1 MAVFDRSAS
10 RVAGPLA
17 CYSAGFAAELAAL
30 GYSANSIY
38 AHLRVMC
45 VLSAW
50 MSGQGLE
57 AGDLSP
63 GVAGQFAPVLRAF
76 QRHLT
81 SGKALAP
88 LMRYL
93 RGLGVLPE
101 PDAVPVGERDALV
114 VAYQRYLRVD
124 RGLSEK
130 TVATYTPYAAAFL
143 DGAGEPLYEALAG
156 LTGPGVLGIL
166 GQQLKAKPKRRPG
179 RRSAGYAI
187 LAAQVARSLLRFLH
201 ARGLV
206 PRDLSPAVPRVARW
220 RLAGLPSRVD
230 AATLTALLDSCDR
243 STEIGR
249 RDYAALLLF
258 GRLGLRSVD
267 VARLTLSDFNWRA
280 GEVTIHGK
288 GGRTDTFPLPW
299 DVGDAV
305 AGYLRERRRYTA
317 GRAVFLTV
325 MPPFREMAPVSL
337 GSIVHRARQ
346 RAGVPDC
353 GPHVLRHSL
362 ASGLLAAGASLPE
375 VGEILR
381 HSDPRTT
388 AIYAKVNRTALAA
401 LVRPWPVPTGA
412 AS

>member
-1 MAVFDRSAS
+1 MALFDRSAS

-30 GYSANSIY
+30 GYSVNSIY

-63 GVAGQFAPVLRAF
+63 GVADQFAPVLRAF
-76 QRHLT
+76 QRHLK
-81 SGKALAP
+81 SAKALVP

-101 PDAVPVGERDALV
+101 PDAVPAGERDALV
-114 VAYQRYLRVD
+114 LAYQRYLRVD

-130 TVATYTPYAAAFL
+130 TVTTYTPYAAAFL
-143 DGAGEPLYEALAG
+143 DGAGGPLHEALAG

-166 GQQLKAKPKRRPG
+166 EQQLKAKPKRG
-179 RRSAGYAI
+179 RKRQSAGHAI

-230 AATLTALLDSCDR
+230 AATMTALLDSCDR
-243 STEIGR
+243 STQTGR

-258 GRLGLRSVD
+258 GRLGLRSAD
-267 VARLTLSDFNWRA
+267 VARLTLDDFNWRA

-299 DVGDAV
+299 DVGEAV
-305 AGYLRERRRYTA
+305 AVYLRDRRHAA

-325 MPPFREMAPVSL
+325 LPPFRGLAPSGL
-337 GSIVHRARQ
+337 GAIVHQACR
-346 RAGVPDC
+346 RAGVPER
-353 GPHVLRHSL
+353 GPHTLRHSL

-388 AIYAKVNRTALAA
+388 AIYAKVDRTALAA
-401 LVRPWPVPTGA
+401 LVRPWPVPTEA